1 MTQPGHRL
9 HNLSEMQLMSQN
21 AAQRAATRTQVLET
35 TLIALQKRVE
45 QAEKHLLGI
54 LDALQQQQEAERQIA
69 EAHEG
74 LMVRLQALEN
84 PPKRKPGR
92 PKGSTNKPKA
102 QTVVVK
108 PIVEKDENTA
118 LSGDSSN
125 SGASEASDD
134 G

>member
-9 HNLSEMQLMSQN
+9 HNLNEMQLMSQN

-74 LMVRLQALEN
+74 LTTRLQALEN

-92 PKGSTNKPKA
+92 PKGL
-102 QTVVVK
+102 QTCQEPFVSLGNLPFCLLLLLHGVQ
-108 PIVEKDENTA
+108 NA
-118 LSGDSSN
+118 
-125 SGASEASDD
+125 
-134 G
+134 